1 MKYIKLIK
9 KANYYY
15 LMAISNYREDAR
27 KAPTYYEDVS
37 VSDPQ
42 LEEEAKYSY
51 SRGLQP
57 QDVINITNIE
67 WSGDT
72 EFYVSFDYKD
82 PEYVDF
88 SKERIKVK
96 CESAYVKS
104 IDPADNK
111 DTSVAKANIA
121 NIIANSILAK
131 AASISNED
139 LSNEDLWY
147 LDWIVIPNP
156 KEDIDAYNKTLIAYQ
171 SYILAEYSDAIDSL
185 LFKAY
190 ALN

>member
-1 MKYIKLIK
+1 MKYNKLIK

-15 LMAISNYREDAR
+15 LITNSNYREDAR

-51 SRGLQP
+51 RRGLQP
-57 QDVINITNIE
+57 QDVINITDIE

-72 EFYVSFDYKD
+72 EFSVSFDYKD

-88 SKERIKVK
+88 SKENIKVR
-96 CESAYVKS
+96 CESPYVKS
-104 IDPADNK
+104 IEPTDSK
-111 DTSVAKANIA
+111 DTAVAKANIA
-121 NIIANSILAK
+121 NMLANSVLAK
-131 AASISNED
+131 ASY
-139 LSNEDLWY
+139 LSDEGLSSEDLWY
-147 LDWIVIPNP
+147 LDCTVIPNP
-156 KEDIDAYNKTLIAYQ
+156 KEDRDAYNKTLIAYQ
-171 SYILAEYSDAIDSL
+171 SYILSEYSDAIDRL
-185 LFKAY
+185 LFKSY